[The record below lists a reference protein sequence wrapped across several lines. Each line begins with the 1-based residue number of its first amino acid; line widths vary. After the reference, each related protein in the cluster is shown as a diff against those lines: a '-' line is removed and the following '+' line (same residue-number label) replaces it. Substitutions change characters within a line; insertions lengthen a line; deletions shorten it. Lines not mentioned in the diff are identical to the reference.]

1 LRAEQ
6 EQLQRDYRSAIHS
19 RDEALSEN
27 ANLQTKNQRQRS
39 IIDTLND
46 QLERLALE
54 RTLSSLSS
62 ATQTHA
68 VIFTVCIDA
77 FLRYSLRY
85 KSLEQSL
92 HIEKERLRS
101 CLEAAQEEKAK
112 LMKVRKGAE

>member
-46 QLERLALE
+46 QLER
-54 RTLSSLSS
+54 
-62 ATQTHA
+62 
-68 VIFTVCIDA
+68 
-77 FLRYSLRY
+77 Y